1 LLLSIS
7 DLTVHYRSGA
17 EFVKAVDHVNLEV
30 GSNEVVAIVGE
41 SGSGKSTMAFSIPNL
56 LPRSALVRSGR
67 VLFKGE
73 DLLKAPAER
82 LRRIRGREIGMIFQD
97 PMSYLDP
104 LMRVGEQVAEVVMIH
119 ENLGKEGAR
128 AKATKI
134 LEEAR
139 VPDLER
145 VYDYY
150 PNQLSGGM
158 AQRIMIGAAI
168 VQGPS
173 LLIADEPTSNLDITV
188 QAQILNLLKSL
199 KKRRGT
205 SIVLITH
212 DMGIVS
218 GIADRVVIAYA
229 GKIMEEGT
237 TRQVFSE
244 PRHPYTRALIE
255 SSSAGR
261 KRSGGVVEIAGSLPD
276 LTRPPPGCRFA
287 PRCPLAFEK
296 CVHDPPEI
304 VSPDRSRVLCWLYE
318 N

>member
-7 DLTVHYRSGA
+7 DLTIHYRSSPD
-17 EFVKAVDHVNLEV
+17 FVRAVDHVSLDVDTNQ
-30 GSNEVVAIVGE
+30 VVAIVGE
-41 SGSGKSTMAFSIPNL
+41 SGSGKSTIAFSIPNL
-56 LPRSALVRSGR
+56 LPTSALVVSGR
-67 VLFKGE
+67 IMFKGE
-73 DLLKAPAER
+73 DLLTAPEER
-82 LRRIRGREIGMIFQD
+82 LRRIRGKEIGMIFQD

-104 LMRVGEQVAEVVMIH
+104 LMRVGEQVAEVVTIH
-119 ENLGKEGAR
+119 EDLGKEA
-128 AKATKI
+128 AKAKTMKI
-134 LEEAR
+134 LEEAK
-139 VPDLER
+139 VPDIER

-168 VQGPS
+168 VLGPS

-199 KKRRGT
+199 KKKHGT
-205 SIVLITH
+205 SMVIISH

-237 TRQVFSE
+237 TRQIFSQ
-244 PRHPYTRALIE
+244 PKHPYTRALIQ
-255 SSSAGR
+255 SSGVGR
-261 KRSGGVVEIAGSLPD
+261 KRRGGVVEIPGSLPD
-276 LTRPPPGCRFA
+276 LSRPPPGCRFA
-287 PRCPLAFEK
+287 PRCPLAFGK
-296 CVHDPPEI
+296 CSQDPPE
-304 VSPDRSRVLCWLYE
+304 VVGSDRSRVLCWLYE